1 MVDVMIKKRDGSP
14 VRFIL
19 IDDSRAIRNALKV
32 CIKLLGGEVIGEAA
46 DGIDGVQV
54 YKRCR
59 PDVVL
64 CDIEMPRLNG
74 IDTVRIITR
83 ADPNSKVVMVSSL
96 AHQSK
101 VKEAIEAGAVH
112 FIVKPFK
119 PIEAARK
126 LKTILERF
134 IPTSENSAPSS
145 V

>member
-1 MVDVMIKKRDGSP
+1 
-14 VRFIL
+14 
-19 IDDSRAIRNALKV
+19 V
-32 CIKLLGGEVIGEAA
+32 CIKLLGGEVIGEAE
-46 DGIDGVQV
+46 DGMEGVQL

-74 IDTVRIITR
+74 IDTVRILSKC
-83 ADPNSKVVMVSSL
+83 DPQSKVIMVSSL
-96 AHQSK
+96 AHQAK
-101 VKEAIEAGAVH
+101 VKEAIEAGAAH

-134 IPTSENSAPSS
+134 IPTSEASTHSP

>member
-1 MVDVMIKKRDGSP
+1 MIDVMIRKRDGSP

-32 CIKLLGGEVIGEAA
+32 CNKLLGGEVIGEAE
-46 DGIDGVQV
+46 DGIEGVQL

-59 PDVVL
+59 PYVVL

-74 IDTVRIITR
+74 IDTVRILSKC
-83 ADPNSKVVMVSSL
+83 DPQSKVIMVSSL
-96 AHQSK
+96 AHQAK
-101 VKEAIEAGAVH
+101 VKEAIEAGAAH

-134 IPTSENSAPSS
+134 IPTSEASTHSP